1 MGAYDNR
8 TEGER
13 LIERRRKLKWRV
25 TTQKSTKKN
34 RNFLKDPGGVIVAV
48 VFAPKFGMTGQ
59 EVARSSSSLN
69 GCGGAI
75 YGRRRRRKKAYADGK
90 GSLEARIYHEDDSG
104 SRGTMQ

>member
-1 MGAYDNR
+1 M
-8 TEGER
+8 
-13 LIERRRKLKWRV
+13 
-25 TTQKSTKKN
+25 QKSTKKGQVFP
-34 RNFLKDPGGVIVAV
+34 RIRWDDKMLVVVVFVIVIVTVIV
-48 VFAPKFGMTGQ
+48 VVVVAPKFGMTGQ

-90 GSLEARIYHEDDSG
+90 GSLEARIFHEDDSG